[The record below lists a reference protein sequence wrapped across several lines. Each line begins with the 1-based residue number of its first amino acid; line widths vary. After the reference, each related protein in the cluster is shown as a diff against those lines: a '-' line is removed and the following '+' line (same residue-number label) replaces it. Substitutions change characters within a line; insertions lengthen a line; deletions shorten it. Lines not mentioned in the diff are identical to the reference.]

1 MPMLEKAAVEN
12 EGKFKLIKL
21 NIDSLPEL
29 ATALSI
35 KSVPTVFLVHKG
47 NIMDT
52 FTGIPGPAKLKDFI
66 DTAILLE
73 SMSHDEQVIQ
83 TLMDRAQEFL
93 EKKEYAPAENLL
105 TEAQSYE
112 SWRDKYGAQII
123 VGIAACQLNKE
134 PRGDLKK
141 IETALHQIT
150 DPKRRNMPEFYKDL
164 YQTLDHQLVELQTQL
179 KPSEEE
185 LKLVE
190 KIEKTPSDLESRLSL
205 AKI

>member
-52 FTGIPGPAKLKDFI
+52 FTGIPSPAKLKDFI

-83 TLMDRAQEFL
+83 TLMDRA
-93 EKKEYAPAENLL
+93 
-105 TEAQSYE
+105 
-112 SWRDKYGAQII
+112 
-123 VGIAACQLNKE
+123 
-134 PRGDLKK
+134 
-141 IETALHQIT
+141 
-150 DPKRRNMPEFYKDL
+150 
-164 YQTLDHQLVELQTQL
+164 
-179 KPSEEE
+179 
-185 LKLVE
+185 
-190 KIEKTPSDLESRLSL
+190 
-205 AKI
+205 